1 MLIQVFVFLTQPLSN
16 WLSEDVMDIIS
27 FSPPPL
33 LRPPPSTTTPLV
45 VRRGKGWPKGKP
57 HITADQLKVR
67 VEKGAILAT
76 MVEQKQKEK
85 KKKQILKEEKKK
97 KIMKELKMKL
107 EKEQKEKRKEE
118 EKKN

>member
-1 MLIQVFVFLTQPLSN
+1 LSSPLYHRSCGCSSRERLAKGETAGKAGQRGN
-16 WLSEDVMDIIS
+16 
-27 FSPPPL
+27 
-33 LRPPPSTTTPLV
+33 
-45 VRRGKGWPKGKP
+45 RGKGWPKGKP
-57 HITADQLKVR
+57 RITADQLKVR

-107 EKEQKEKRKEE
+107 EKEQEEKRKEE
-118 EKKN
+118 EKKIKINIMKCSSSS